1 MPEIVTNRRKV
12 VISGAAALAMVGLA
26 PRGGLAAPV
35 VQSGGGIA
43 GGGSVQSP
51 DGGPAEFTVFG
62 SRWDVE
68 ESDTPIF
75 IGTLSY
81 LDVLGNVTIEST
93 EIVAYGPVEG
103 SEDTMRQMS
112 GFATM
117 NGEGRH
123 PFNLVL
129 TDGGP
134 IGSGTDTFQL
144 AVGAD
149 GAAEVTQA
157 EYETQ
162 SAVQSGGLQ
171 LIDFDFSGSLASPTP
186 AG

>member
-1 MPEIVTNRRKV
+1 MPEIAMNRRTLV
-12 VISGAAALAMVGLA
+12 VSGAAALAMVGLA
-26 PRGGLAAPV
+26 PRGGLAAMV

-43 GGGSVQSP
+43 GGGSLQA
-51 DGGPAEFTVFG
+51 DGGPAEFVVFG
-62 SRWDVE
+62 SRWAVE
-68 ESDTPIF
+68 ESDQPIF

-81 LDVLGNVTIEST
+81 NDVVGKTIIEST
-93 EIVAYGPVEG
+93 EITAYGPVEG

-117 NGEGRH
+117 NGEGKR

-134 IGSGTDTFQL
+134 IGSGADMFEL

-149 GAAEVTQA
+149 GATEVTEA
-157 EYETQ
+157 EYEIQ
-162 SAVQSGGLQ
+162 SAVQAGGLQ
-171 LIDFDFSGSLASPTP
+171 LINFDFSGSLASPTP

>member
-1 MPEIVTNRRKV
+1 MSEIVTNRRTL

-26 PRGGLAAPV
+26 PRGALAAPV

-43 GGGSVQSP
+43 GGGGLQA
-51 DGGPAEFTVFG
+51 DGGPAEFVVFG

-75 IGTLSY
+75 VGTLSY
-81 LDVLGNVTIEST
+81 NDVVGKTIIEST
-93 EIVAYGPVEG
+93 EITAYGPVEG
-103 SEDTMRQMS
+103 SEDTMRQMT

-117 NGEGRH
+117 NGAGKH

-134 IGSGTDTFQL
+134 IGSGADMFQL
-144 AVGAD
+144 GVGAD
-149 GAAEVTQA
+149 GAGEVTEA
-157 EYETQ
+157 IYEIQ
-162 SAVQSGGLQ
+162 SIVQSGGLQ
-171 LIDFDFSGSLASPTP
+171 IITFDFSGSLASPTP